1 MYVILDAVII
11 SLSYVDAH
19 DVAYLVIFSS
29 ETITVLYNMKY
40 CMSNDYL
47 RYIIHER

>member
-19 DVAYLVIFSS
+19 GVAYLAIFSS
-29 ETITVLYNMKY
+29 ETPIKHWTFMKY
-40 CMSNDYL
+40 CMSNDYF
-47 RYIIHER
+47 R

>member
-29 ETITVLYNMKY
+29 ETPIKHEVLY
-40 CMSNDYL
+40 
-47 RYIIHER
+47 